1 MRTAL
6 AWGFHSRTQS
16 LIDYIHC
23 LTCIM
28 PGHAYREARHPVKG
42 TPCPYGQNR
51 GRCLACISCVPS

>member
-16 LIDYIHC
+16 LIDYIHS

-28 PGHAYREARHPVKG
+28 PGHA
-42 TPCPYGQNR
+42 
-51 GRCLACISCVPS
+51 